1 MLGIQGF
8 RLQGLVLRGRIQGSG
23 LPGGSWV
30 VISGDISPQIRVII
44 SIVTLLII
52 PHL

>member
-1 MLGIQGF
+1 MLGIQGL

-30 VISGDISPQIRVII
+30 VISGDISPQIRVI
-44 SIVTLLII
+44 SIVPLLII